1 MKSTLLVS
9 SLLLATAASA
19 GIRVENVTRNIQTKV
34 AEGPAQTVL
43 VQDGKISTSSG
54 KDNAMIIKAAT
65 ITIVDHGKKTYTE
78 MDKAQMK
85 KMAEQANAAMKQMQ
99 ERLKNMPP
107 EQRAMMEKM
116 MGSQIPGGLNAGKLD
131 VYDAKNTG
139 KTETVEGRKCTVWT
153 LSRNG
158 KLFEEMCVV
167 PFSSLPGKEDFEKS
181 FKELAE
187 AFAEFSKGMPSVEN
201 QVQVRTNVNGYPVRS
216 RSYDASGKLRGTE
229 TVLVKWVEESVPA
242 ASFDV
247 PKGYKKKEMP
257 SFGQ

>member
-1 MKSTLLVS
+1 MKSFIIGSLLV
-9 SLLLATAASA
+9 ATTAV
-19 GIRVENVTRNIQTKV
+19 GGVRVENVTRDIATKV
-34 AEGPAQTVL
+34 ADGPAQTVL
-43 VQDGKISTSSG
+43 VQDGMIRTSTG
-54 KDNAMIIKAAT
+54 KGNALIVKAAT
-65 ITIVDHGKKTYTE
+65 ITILDEGRQTYTE

-85 KMAEQANAAMKQMQ
+85 KMAQQASAAMTQMQ
-99 ERLKNMPP
+99 EKLKNLPP

-116 MGSQIPGGLNAGKLD
+116 VGSHIPGGLNAGKPD
-131 VYDAKNTG
+131 VYDAQNTG
-139 KTETVEGRKCTVWT
+139 RTETVEGRKCTVWT

-167 PFSSLPGKEDFEKS
+167 PFSSLPGKENFEQS

-187 AFAEFSKGMPSVEN
+187 AFAEFSKGMPGVEN
-201 QVQVRTNVNGYPVRS
+201 QVQVRTNVNGYPVRT

-229 TVLVKWVEESVPA
+229 TVLVKWVEESLPA
-242 ASFDV
+242 ASFEV